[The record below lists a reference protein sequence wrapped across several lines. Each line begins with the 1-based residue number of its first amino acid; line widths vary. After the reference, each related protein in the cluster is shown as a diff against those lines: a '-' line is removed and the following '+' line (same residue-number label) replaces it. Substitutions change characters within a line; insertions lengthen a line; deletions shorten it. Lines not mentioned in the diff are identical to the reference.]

1 MNALPL
7 PPGRHRLVPGA
18 PAWHVRHHPRYP
30 ARLHTQ
36 AVLAAVLALI
46 ALAAMVALVSAP

>member
-1 MNALPL
+1 VNALPL